1 MNKIVN
7 EKFNEIL
14 FEETLPNGLQVTLI
28 YKPAFVS
35 SSALFAVPYGSLDFQ
50 QQDGDKIVSV
60 PCGAAHFLEHKMF
73 EDSNKDVMTA
83 FSAMGANVNAFTSY
97 NETVYYF
104 NTGNKDISEPLS
116 LLLDFVQQLNIDEES
131 VEKEKGII
139 TQELLMYKQM
149 PDHRLMMEALK
160 SLYHEFPLKYDIVGS
175 EESISDITLA
185 NLTDS
190 YLRNYAP
197 KNMRLVIVTG
207 EDPEKIFD
215 VVRDNQARKE
225 FSEYRFLKRIKYEE
239 PISCVN
245 DHKIISMEV
254 NKTKVCIAY
263 KLKVIEENSV
273 ERSKAEWALR
283 FLLEAYFTGLNPEYQ
298 DWLDSGVITDYFGYD
313 VDLAKD
319 YALLM
324 FYNETDDVPTFKK
337 IVEQQMQV
345 IKTNLISEKLLKQL
359 KRRYYG
365 RAVRMF
371 NNINEIGITYV
382 RSMFDD
388 LDIFKSI
395 ELINEIDFSIIKETL
410 PRLELD
416 NHSLIE
422 IRNTEV

>member
-1 MNKIVN
+1 MHKIVN

-14 FEETLPNGLQVTLI
+14 FEEVLPNGLQVTLI

-50 QQDGDKIVSV
+50 QQDADEIVSV

-73 EDSNKDVMTA
+73 EDKDQDVMSA

-139 TQELLMYKQM
+139 TQELLMYKQI

-160 SLYHEFPLKYDIVGS
+160 ALYHEFPLKYDIVGS
-175 EESISDITLA
+175 EESIKDIS
-185 NLTDS
+185 LTS
-190 YLRNYAP
+190 LTECYLRNYSP

-207 EDPEKIFD
+207 EDPDKIFQL
-215 VVRDNQARKE
+215 VRENQAKKIFTE
-225 FSEYRFLKRIKYEE
+225 QPPLKRVKYDE
-239 PISCVN
+239 PESCVVN
-245 DHKIISMEV
+245 HKIIPMDV

-263 KLKVIEENSV
+263 KLKVVKENSV

-283 FLLEAYFTGLNPEYQ
+283 FLLEAYFTGLNPDYQ
-298 DWLDSGVITDYFGYD
+298 DWLDGGIITDYFGYD

-319 YALLM
+319 YAILM
-324 FYNETDDVPTFKK
+324 FYNETEDVNTFKN
-337 IVEQQMQV
+337 IVEEQMHI
-345 IKTNLISEKLLKQL
+345 IKTKMISVDLLDQL
-359 KRRYYG
+359 KKRYYG
-365 RAVRMF
+365 RSVRLF

-382 RSMFDD
+382 RSIFDD
-388 LDIFKSI
+388 LDIFQSI
-395 ELINEIDFSIIKETL
+395 ELINEIDFSIIKDTL
-410 PRLELD
+410 PRLKLD
-416 NHSLIE
+416 NHTLIE